1 MATDV
6 PDDIEAVSTSAMA
19 IPPAIMVT
27 CLERRNKQRA
37 DIAKHIFS
45 NNIVLGAPKQLEEAA
60 KQYDLLRAT
69 WRLNVIPHAIT
80 IAGAGTELAWFKS
93 LQFPEITSVSKSSLF
108 KQKKEGKSVIPV
120 WAGLDIQKGVY
131 YHPNVSNHAMIDRFF
146 LAEGAGENGRIRN
159 CLVLY
164 QDKVNA
170 AGFTGAVAGLNRAA
184 NLVQQNCDGLSVL
197 CIVNVIGASE
207 RTRRQKEF
215 EFPYVVVR
223 DAEVDGF
230 YSTQFAPA
238 IRFLRERWLKILEAT
253 KDE

>member
-1 MATDV
+1 M
-6 PDDIEAVSTSAMA
+6 
-19 IPPAIMVT
+19 
-27 CLERRNKQRA
+27 
-37 DIAKHIFS
+37 AKHIFF
-45 NNIVLGAPKQLEEAA
+45 NNIVLSAQKQLEEAA

-93 LQFPEITSVSKSSLF
+93 LQFPEITSVSNSSLF
-108 KQKKEGKSVIPV
+108 KQKKQGES
-120 WAGLDIQKGVY
+120 WAGLDIRKGVY
-131 YHPNVSNHAMIDRFF
+131 YHPNVSNHSMIDRFF

-170 AGFTGAVAGLNRAA
+170 AGFTGAVVGMNRAA

-197 CIVNVIGASE
+197 CIVNVIGASA
-207 RTRRQKEF
+207 RTRKQSEF
-215 EFPYVVVR
+215 KFPYALVR

-238 IRFLRERWLKILEAT
+238 IRFLRERWLKSLE
-253 KDE
+253 EPEEE